1 MSTCF
6 SNKSSIKSVYGKSYI
21 LDMARLG
28 FCIRFSPEEKL
39 TLIVNPCIQI
49 LIKREGTFMEQIDEK
64 LIPKRIRQL
73 RLERN
78 MTQKALA
85 DAIEV
90 TKGYISRME
99 NAESAPP
106 VGTLI
111 ALSQALGVE
120 LNAFFEVE
128 DPEAYHCV
136 TRKNER
142 PRVARDH
149 MAGATY
155 EHLALNF
162 PKRAFES
169 YIIKVP
175 GPSEHTQVNQHKG
188 QEMLF
193 VLKGAIKFQI
203 NGNEYVLQQ
212 GDAIYFNAS
221 YPHNGACISEEGAE
235 IIGIIF
241 NEQADASEQ

>member
-1 MSTCF
+1 
-6 SNKSSIKSVYGKSYI
+6 
-21 LDMARLG
+21 
-28 FCIRFSPEEKL
+28 L
-39 TLIVNPCIQI
+39 TLLVYQGIQNI
-49 LIKREGTFMEQIDEK
+49 NIPIGGNMKKVDEK

-73 RLERN
+73 RLERD

-85 DAIEV
+85 DAIDV

-99 NAESAPP
+99 NADSAPP

-128 DPEAYHCV
+128 DPEAYLCI
-136 TRKNER
+136 TRRNER

-169 YIIKVP
+169 YIINVP
-175 GPSEHTQVNQHKG
+175 GPSEDTQVNQHKG

-193 VLKGAIKFQI
+193 VLKGRINFYI
-203 NGNEYVLQQ
+203 NGNEYVIEE

-221 YPHNGACISEEGAE
+221 YPHYGACISEEGAE
-235 IIGIIF
+235 ILGIICK
-241 NEQADASEQ
+241 EQVEPSEP